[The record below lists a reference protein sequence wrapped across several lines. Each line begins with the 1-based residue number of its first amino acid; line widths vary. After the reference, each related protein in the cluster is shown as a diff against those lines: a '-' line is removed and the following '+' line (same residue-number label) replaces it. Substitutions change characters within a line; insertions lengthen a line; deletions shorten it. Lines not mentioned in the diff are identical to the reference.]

1 MSMSIMPHSSLE
13 NVQDTRIDVAGLL
26 RLLFD
31 HKRMIIVVTGLFATL
46 GLIYA
51 LLATPIYV
59 SGAMIQV
66 EQKKN
71 GLNGTPEV
79 INRPDSVSLAS
90 TEIELL
96 KSRAVLGK
104 AVETLKLYITAKPR
118 HMPLVGD
125 FLARHFKPT
134 PEQPLAPPLFGMG
147 AFAWG
152 GEQIKVY
159 QLEVPEEYLG
169 EPLTLVAEN
178 GGAYVLLNA
187 DGEQLLRGEVN
198 KTVIDKGFTIE
209 VDELVAHPGTEF
221 ILTRDRLLTATLAY
235 QKLLKVVE
243 AGKDSGIIYMT
254 LEDPNAGQA
263 DLILDKIAHLYV
275 LQNVE
280 RSSAEASQR
289 LQFLRSQLPAV
300 RMELERAE
308 AAYNAYQTSAKSA
321 DITVETRGVL
331 DQVVGIDNQLSD
343 LKLKRA
349 EYDRLYAPSHPT
361 YQALLKQ
368 VSSLEARKVALQ
380 GRIQAL
386 PSTQQELLRLSR
398 DMRVTQQTYTNVL
411 DKAQEQDILR
421 AGTIGNVR
429 VIDTAQAD
437 VEKPA
442 KPMRKI
448 IVLLST
454 LVGFCV
460 AMGILFL
467 RQAFY
472 RGVENPEAIE
482 QLGLPVLAAVPYS
495 RQQERLERERKG
507 DITAHAPKLLAAA
520 NPGDLANEAL
530 RSLRTNLHF
539 ALLEARNNVVM
550 LTSPAPGAGKSF
562 VSCNLAAIIAQSGL
576 RTLLV
581 DADMRKGYLHRVFGL
596 IPRHGLSDALSS
608 GRPLSEVILATEVP
622 DLDFISCGFAAPNPS
637 ELLMN
642 ENFAQL
648 LRDASAMYDLVII
661 DTPPVLAVT
670 DASLVGRLCGINLL
684 VTRFGQSPAS
694 EIDTARRRLGQNGIQ
709 LQGAILNGV
718 MRKASTAAYDYGAYA
733 YRYDNRE

>member
-1 MSMSIMPHSSLE
+1 MSIMPNSSLE

-59 SGAMIQV
+59 AGAMIQV

-79 INRPDSVSLAS
+79 INRPDSVSLAA

-104 AVETLKLYITAKPR
+104 AVELLKLNITAKPR
-118 HMPLVGD
+118 HMPLIGD
-125 FLARHFKPT
+125 YLARRFKPT
-134 PEQPLAPPLFGMG
+134 PTEPLAAPLFGMG
-147 AFAWG
+147 AYAWG
-152 GEQIKVY
+152 GEHIKVY

-169 EPLTLVAEN
+169 EKLTLVAEG
-178 GGAYVLLNA
+178 GGAYVVLNA

-198 KTVIDKGFTIE
+198 KTVVDKGFTLE
-209 VDELVAHPGTEF
+209 VDQLEAHPGTEF
-221 ILTRDRLLTATLAY
+221 ILTRDRLLTTILAY
-235 QKLLKVVE
+235 QKALKVVE

-263 DLILDKIAHLYV
+263 DLILDKISHFYV
-275 LQNVE
+275 MQNVE

-289 LQFLRSQLPAV
+289 LEFLRSQLPMV

-321 DITVETRGVL
+321 DISVETRGVL

-368 VSSLEARKVALQ
+368 VSSLEARKQALQ
-380 GRIQAL
+380 GRIQNL
-386 PSTQQELLRLSR
+386 PATQQELLRLSR
-398 DMRVTQQTYTNVL
+398 DMRVTQQTYVTVL

-429 VIDTAQAD
+429 VIDTAQSD

-442 KPMRKI
+442 KPMRKV

-454 LVGFCV
+454 LLGFCV

-482 QLGLPVLAAVPYS
+482 QLGLSVLAAVPYS

-520 NPGDLANEAL
+520 NPGDLANESL

-562 VSCNLAAIIAQSGL
+562 VSSNLAAIIAQTGL
-576 RTLLV
+576 RTLLI

-596 IPRHGLSDALSS
+596 TPRHGLSDALSS
-608 GRPLSEVILATEVP
+608 RRPLSEVILPTEVP

-694 EIDTARRRLGQNGIQ
+694 EIDTARRRLGQNGIH

-718 MRKASTAAYDYGAYA
+718 RRKASTAAYDYGAYA
-733 YRYDNRE
+733 YRYDNRD